1 MAERWDSMVA
11 QEHTLLDRARA
22 QLVVVDIQEKMLPHV
37 AEHEQVL
44 ARAVCMIRAAL
55 EIGLPVTV
63 SEQYVRGL
71 GPTVPAVLEALQA
84 AQFHKLEKMSFSLMR
99 DAALRE
105 RILGLQRPQVILV
118 GIETHVC
125 VLQTALDLLAAG
137 QRPYVLADA
146 VGSRRPIDRQTA
158 LDRLRAAGAV
168 VTTVESAIF
177 ELLELAGTELFKRV
191 LPLVR

>member
-1 MAERWDSMVA
+1 MMADDV
-11 QEHTLLDRARA
+11 TLLNRSHA

-37 AEHEQVL
+37 AEQEQVL
-44 ARAVCMIRAAL
+44 ARAVCMIRAAI
-55 EIGLPVTV
+55 ETGLPVTV

-71 GPTVPAVLEALQA
+71 GATVPAVLEAVRGSP
-84 AQFHKLEKMSFSLMR
+84 FRKLEKMSFSLMR

-137 QRPYVLADA
+137 QRPCVLADA

-158 LDRLRAAGAV
+158 LDRLWAAGAV

-177 ELLELAGTELFKRV
+177 ELLEVAGTELFKRV